1 MGVQFSPF
9 LRSKRKSRVTRGA
22 DSMVK
27 QRITLLLAAMLV
39 LLPSLSA
46 LAQTSGRWEGI
57 VSRSNKQKSTLT
69 VRARGSTSFDEKVIH
84 YDSSTR
90 FTSQEHGGKTNDIE
104 AKHVKDGD
112 RVICLGY
119 YNEKGEFQA
128 ASISKRLS
136 Q

>member
-1 MGVQFSPF
+1 MLPVFEF
-9 LRSKRKSRVTRGA
+9 KKKSRINRGA

-27 QRITLLLAAMLV
+27 QRITVLLTAMLV
-39 LLPSLSA
+39 LLPPMLA
-46 LAQTSGRWEGI
+46 LAQTSARWEGI

-69 VRARGSTSFDEKVIH
+69 VRARNSTSFDEKVIH

-90 FTSQEHGGKTNDIE
+90 FTSQEHGDKKINDID
-104 AKHVKDGD
+104 ANQVKDGD
-112 RVICLGY
+112 RVICLGF

-128 ASISKRLS
+128 AAISKRLS

>member
-1 MGVQFSPF
+1 MLPVFEF
-9 LRSKRKSRVTRGA
+9 KKKSRIKRGA

-27 QRITLLLAAMLV
+27 QRITLLFAAMLV
-39 LLPSLSA
+39 LLPSMLT
-46 LAQTSGRWEGI
+46 LAQTSARWEGI

-69 VRARGSTSFDEKVIH
+69 VRARNSTSFDEKVIH

-90 FTSQEHGGKTNDIE
+90 FTSQEHGDKKINDID
-104 AKHVKDGD
+104 ANQVKDGD
-112 RVICLGY
+112 RVICLGF

-128 ASISKRLS
+128 AAISKRLS

>member
-1 MGVQFSPF
+1 
-9 LRSKRKSRVTRGA
+9 
-22 DSMVK
+22 MVK
-27 QRITLLLAAMLV
+27 QRVTLLLAAMLV

-46 LAQTSGRWEGI
+46 LAQMSARWEGI

-90 FTSQEHGGKTNDIE
+90 FTSQEHGGEKINDID
-104 AKHVKDGD
+104 ANQVRDGD
-112 RVICLGY
+112 RVICLGF

>member
-1 MGVQFSPF
+1 
-9 LRSKRKSRVTRGA
+9 
-22 DSMVK
+22 MVK
-27 QRITLLLAAMLV
+27 QRVTLLLAAMLV

-46 LAQTSGRWEGI
+46 LAQTSARWEGI
-57 VSRSNKQKSTLT
+57 VSRSNRQKSTLT
-69 VRARGSTSFDEKVIH
+69 VRARSSTNFDEKVIH

-90 FTSQEHGGKTNDIE
+90 FTSQEHGGKKINDID
-104 AKHVKDGD
+104 ANQVRDGD
-112 RVICLGY
+112 RVICLGF

>member
-1 MGVQFSPF
+1 
-9 LRSKRKSRVTRGA
+9 
-22 DSMVK
+22 MVK

-39 LLPSLSA
+39 LLPSMSA
-46 LAQTSGRWEGI
+46 LAQTSARWEGI

-84 YDSSTR
+84 YDTSTR
-90 FTSQEHGGKTNDIE
+90 FTSQEHGDKKISDID
-104 AKHVKDGD
+104 ANQVKDGD
-112 RVICLGY
+112 RVICLGF

>member
-1 MGVQFSPF
+1 
-9 LRSKRKSRVTRGA
+9 
-22 DSMVK
+22 MVK

-46 LAQTSGRWEGI
+46 LAQTSARWEGI

-69 VRARGSTSFDEKVIH
+69 VRARGSATFDEKVIH

-90 FTSQEHGGKTNDIE
+90 FTSQEHGAKKINDID
-104 AKHVKDGD
+104 ANQVNDGD

-136 Q
+136 H